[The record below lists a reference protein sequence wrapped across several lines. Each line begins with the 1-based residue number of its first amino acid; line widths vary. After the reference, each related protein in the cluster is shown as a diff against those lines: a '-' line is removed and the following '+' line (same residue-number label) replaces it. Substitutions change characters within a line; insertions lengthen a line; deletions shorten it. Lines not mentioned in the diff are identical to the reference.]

1 MWITFFTSNAKLRPT
16 VELLLLLLFFI
27 SSSQSYTLFYS
38 LSFNHWPFLV
48 RPFLCRCVL
57 LRTRLPLCI
66 YSITTLIRHSSLVPS
81 HTNQNAF
88 KQTVLKSICNIHECP
103 ENSSK
108 SIYIMN
114 KVCILNGKR
123 LAFGLFQI
131 FQLCRKIHC
140 DSVAV
145 CVCVCAPVF
154 A

>member
-16 VELLLLLLFFI
+16 ERLLFFFA
-27 SSSQSYTLFYS
+27 SSQSYTLFYS
-38 LSFNHWPFLV
+38 FSFNHWPFLV
-48 RPFLCRCVL
+48 RPLSL
-57 LRTRLPLCI
+57 YP
-66 YSITTLIRHSSLVPS
+66 SPHSSTTLHIQYNHTRSSLVLP

-123 LAFGLFQI
+123 LAFGLFQN
-131 FQLCRKIHC
+131 FQPCRKIQC

-145 CVCVCAPVF
+145 CVCAPVF